1 MLNSTLA
8 KKLFIRGC
16 DDSKDSSRTQ
26 TCQRQREAERRARL
40 GGRVLRLEI
49 YQGTADALDRL
60 CMAGGFAEPAELITQ
75 LIHSAD
81 NLQKRDVS
89 RFNELAI

>member
-1 MLNSTLA
+1 
-8 KKLFIRGC
+8 
-16 DDSKDSSRTQ
+16 
-26 TCQRQREAERRARL
+26 
-40 GGRVLRLEI
+40 
-49 YQGTADALDRL
+49 
-60 CMAGGFAEPAELITQ
+60 MAGGFAEPAELITQ